1 MWRLRMAVLLLL
13 ALLAVAFFVL
23 DLGQYL
29 SLAWLQQ
36 QRASLQLLVS
46 GQPGLTASGYF
57 VLYVLVCALSVPG
70 AAVLTLAGGALFGF
84 GWGLLLV
91 SFASSF
97 GATLAFWSARYVLGG
112 WVQERFATQL
122 KVVNQG
128 LENDGALYLLT
139 LRLVPLVSL
148 VPFFVVNLA
157 LGLTRMPSR
166 TFYAVS
172 QVGMLPGTALFVN
185 AGTQLAAVDSL
196 AGVVTLPVLASL
208 ALLGAFPWLARS
220 GVTWRKRQALY
231 APFKGLRP
239 RRFDRNLIVIGA
251 GAGGLVTAY
260 IAAAV
265 KAKVTL
271 VEAHKMGGDC
281 LNYGCVPSKA
291 LLKSAKVAHQT
302 RHASRYGLA
311 DAEPVINF
319 EAVM

>member
-139 LRLVPLVSL
+139 LRLLPL

-157 LGLTRMPSR
+157 LGLTRIPVR
-166 TFYAVS
+166 TFYVVS
-172 QVGMLPGTALFVN
+172 QVGMLPGTAVFVN
-185 AGTQLAAVDSL
+185 VGTQLAAVDAL
-196 AGVVTLPVLASL
+196 AGVPTLPVLAAWSPLILRRLSKPKPRCLKRTKWVGTAMKHGIGLNKIL
-208 ALLGAFPWLARS
+208 ATIHTYPTLAES
-220 GVTWRKRQALY
+220 TKY
-231 APFKGLRP
+231 A
-239 RRFDRNLIVIGA
+239 A
-251 GAGGLVTAY
+251 GAW
-260 IAAAV
+260 
-265 KAKVTL
+265 KR
-271 VEAHKMGGDC
+271 
-281 LNYGCVPSKA
+281 
-291 LLKSAKVAHQT
+291 AHQPKHLL
-302 RHASRYGLA
+302 RW
-311 DAEPVINF
+311 AERWHNWRRG
-319 EAVM
+319 